1 MDKSLDSIDSGSN
14 YSFGDKMLKPQMARS
29 LFDLSHLNSL
39 TINNAGSLIPIAC
52 KEVNP
57 NEDHEISVKTLLR
70 VLPQVVPLYS
80 RQRLYIYAFYS
91 RACDLWKDAH
101 AYYKKGWD
109 GNLVLN
115 KPKLTA
121 DNMPNFNEVIA
132 PESLSD
138 YLGLPIG
145 YSPKT
150 LSQSGQI
157 NCLPFFMYEKIYQ
170 AYFMEKNL
178 YMNNRCW
185 LPNDEADL
193 RIGSDNNVISNS
205 YSSSASDKIT
215 LGSLHFRNYPQDY
228 FTSCVPS
235 PTRGTPPILEGL
247 GSVSFDGTIHRGNAY
262 STSGDSLVGPN
273 LLSLQYWSNVDH
285 AEHFGLSVYRSK
297 VQKIDSSRV
306 PNMSG
311 NFYASKG
318 TLDVP
323 SDFDASVKPFYDFLN
338 NNHLDLSLTLDSLRH
353 LAIAT
358 EELERM
364 ARTDGSYIDFGLT
377 FFGEV
382 CKNALDYRPILF
394 GATYQSIAFSE
405 VLQTGSSTDNSPLGA
420 YAGHGISVTSDNG
433 YLGKIHTDDYGYI
446 MIIASIMPDVY
457 YSQGLEKMWTKSLQ
471 SEEFLPNRSKM
482 GLIPVLNKELYATGN
497 AESDNGL
504 FAYQNPF
511 DEFRYEPSHIHGK
524 IADSSNL
531 SFFPYTQSRKFTS
544 TPTYS
549 QSFFSADK
557 VRKDYLAGGTAE
569 SAYTA
574 QFAFNWRAVR
584 PLPYIGVPASIIN

>member
-1 MDKSLDSIDSGSN
+1 
-14 YSFGDKMLKPQMARS
+14 MARS

-39 TINNAGSLIPIAC
+39 TIDNAGSLIPIAC

-121 DNMPNFNEVIA
+121 DNMPNFNDVIK
-132 PESLSD
+132 PESLAD

-178 YMNNRCW
+178 YIKNRAW
-185 LPNDEADL
+185 LPNDNADL

-205 YSSSASDKIT
+205 YETTNKIT

-235 PTRGTPPILEGL
+235 PTRGNPPPLKGL
-247 GSVSFDGTIHRGNAY
+247 GSIIFDGQVHQGNSVAN
-262 STSGDSLVGPN
+262 TQGVTMGPN
-273 LLSLQYWSNVDH
+273 LLALQYYSSTDNRMH
-285 AEHFGLSVYRSK
+285 PGLSVYRSYSE
-297 VQKIDSSRV
+297 KIDTSRI
-306 PNMSG
+306 PNLTGGSL
-311 NFYASKG
+311 YCSDG
-318 TLDVP
+318 TLNIPEDIDSAP
-323 SDFDASVKPFYDFLN
+323 NPLFDFLN
-338 NNHLDLSLTLDSLRH
+338 SNHMDLSLTLDSLRH
-353 LAIAT
+353 LAIST

-377 FFGEV
+377 FFGDV

-405 VLQTGSSTDNSPLGA
+405 VLQTGSSTENSPLGA

-457 YSQGLEKMWTKSLQ
+457 YSQGIDKMYTKSLQ

-482 GLIPVLNKELYATGN
+482 GLIPVLNKELYATGIPDN
-497 AESDNGL
+497 DNGL

-524 IADSSNL
+524 IADPSNL

-544 TPTYS
+544 VPTYS

-574 QFAFNWRAVR
+574 QFSFNWRAVR
-584 PLPYIGVPASIIN
+584 PLPYIGVPATIIN

>member
-57 NEDHEISVKTLLR
+57 NEDHEISVKSLLR

-121 DNMPNFNEVIA
+121 ANMPNFNSIIQ
-132 PESLSD
+132 PESLAD

-193 RIGSDNNVISNS
+193 RIGSDNKVISNS
-205 YSSSASDKIT
+205 YSIQDYGADQIK
-215 LGSLHFRNYPQDY
+215 LGSLHYRNYPQDY

-235 PTRGTPPILEGL
+235 PTRGTPPSLPLGNVDFSGTTLFSRWTDPMGHDISTNVNLQTQFPSIYWIDGKLVPYVYKGFRKDVVSNSESTFAL
-247 GSVSFDGTIHRGNAY
+247 GSIDFSSPAPTLIDTLNAHVD
-262 STSGDSLVGPN
+262 DSLSGHA
-273 LLSLQYWSNVDH
+273 LVD
-285 AEHFGLSVYRSK
+285 A
-297 VQKIDSSRV
+297 
-306 PNMSG
+306 
-311 NFYASKG
+311 
-318 TLDVP
+318 
-323 SDFDASVKPFYDFLN
+323 
-338 NNHLDLSLTLDSLRH
+338 SLTLDSLRH

-405 VLQTGSSTDNSPLGA
+405 VLQTG
-420 YAGHGISVTSDNG
+420 
-433 YLGKIHTDDYGYI
+433 K
-446 MIIASIMPDVY
+446 
-457 YSQGLEKMWTKSLQ
+457 
-471 SEEFLPNRSKM
+471 
-482 GLIPVLNKELYATGN
+482 
-497 AESDNGL
+497 
-504 FAYQNPF
+504 
-511 DEFRYEPSHIHGK
+511 
-524 IADSSNL
+524 
-531 SFFPYTQSRKFTS
+531 
-544 TPTYS
+544 
-549 QSFFSADK
+549 
-557 VRKDYLAGGTAE
+557 
-569 SAYTA
+569 
-574 QFAFNWRAVR
+574 
-584 PLPYIGVPASIIN
+584 

>member
-57 NEDHEISVKTLLR
+57 NEDHEISVKSLLR

-121 DNMPNFNEVIA
+121 DNMPNFNVVIA

-178 YMNNRCW
+178 YINNRCW

-193 RIGSDNNVISNS
+193 RIGSDNKVISNS
-205 YSSSASDKIT
+205 YSTSNSDKIT

-235 PTRGTPPILEGL
+235 PTRGTPPSFTGM
-247 GSVSFDGTIHRGNAY
+247 GTVSFSGTDLFGKLFSSNFPISSSDVNPTYFNTIGWKSDGSLGAY
-262 STSGDSLVGPN
+262 SYDMYTSHADSQGNFHMLTA
-273 LLSLQYWSNVDH
+273 SS
-285 AEHFGLSVYRSK
+285 SVNNATDSELRALNNH
-297 VQKIDSSRV
+297 VDSS
-306 PNMSG
+306 
-311 NFYASKG
+311 
-318 TLDVP
+318 
-323 SDFDASVKPFYDFLN
+323 
-338 NNHLDLSLTLDSLRH
+338 LSSHSTVGLQVTLDSLRH

-457 YSQGLEKMWTKSLQ
+457 YSQGLDKMWTKSLQ

-497 AESDNGL
+497 AASDNDL

-511 DEFRYEPSHIHGK
+511 EEFRYEPSHIHGK
-524 IADSSNL
+524 IADPSNL

-584 PLPYIGVPASIIN
+584 PLPYIGVPANIIN

>member
-14 YSFGDKMLKPQMARS
+14 YSFGDKMLKPQMSRS

-57 NEDHEISVKTLLR
+57 NEDHEISVKSLLR

-109 GNLVLN
+109 GNLVLT

-121 DNMPNFNEVIA
+121 DNMPNFNVATA

-145 YSPKT
+145 YSPST

-205 YSSSASDKIT
+205 YSTSDSDKIT

-235 PTRGTPPILEGL
+235 PTRGNPPPLKGL
-247 GSVSFDGTIHRGNAY
+247 GSVVFDGKFH
-262 STSGDSLVGPN
+262 SGGTVPAGGSSFIGPN
-273 LLSLQYWSNVDH
+273 VLTLEYYNSSERAFHN
-285 AEHFGLSVYRSK
+285 GLSIYHSQGDQADNYLSEGVNIATANTDLAAR
-297 VQKIDSSRV
+297 
-306 PNMSG
+306 
-311 NFYASKG
+311 
-318 TLDVP
+318 
-323 SDFDASVKPFYDFLN
+323 PFYDFLN
-338 NNHLDLSLTLDSLRH
+338 SNHLNLNLTLDSLRH

-457 YSQGLEKMWTKSLQ
+457 YSQGLDKMWTKSLQ

-482 GLIPVLNKELYATGN
+482 GLIPVLNKELYANGN
-497 AESDNGL
+497 PETDNGL

-511 DEFRYEPSHIHGK
+511 EEFRYEPSHIHGK
-524 IADSSNL
+524 IADSHNA
-531 SFFPYTQSRKFTS
+531 SFFPYTQSRKFNGA
-544 TPTYS
+544 PTYS
-549 QSFFSADK
+549 QSFFSADN

-584 PLPYIGVPASIIN
+584 PLPYIGVPANIIN

>member
-14 YSFGDKMLKPQMARS
+14 YSFGDKLLKPQMSRS

-39 TINNAGSLIPIAC
+39 TIDNAGSLIPIAC

-57 NEDHEISVKTLLR
+57 NEDHEISVKSLLR

-121 DNMPNFNEVIA
+121 DNMPNFNDVIA

-178 YMNNRCW
+178 YINNRCW

-205 YSSSASDKIT
+205 YSENDSDKIT
-215 LGSLHFRNYPQDY
+215 FGSLHFRNYPQDY

-235 PTRGTPPILEGL
+235 PTRGDPPPLKGL
-247 GSVSFDGTIHRGNAY
+247 GSVVFDGRIEIGHTIPEGGSSIRSPSVLTLDYYRSSDKSFH
-262 STSGDSLVGPN
+262 P
-273 LLSLQYWSNVDH
+273 
-285 AEHFGLSVYRSK
+285 GLSVYYSQADK
-297 VQKIDSSRV
+297 ADNYLSPGLTS
-306 PNMSG
+306 
-311 NFYASKG
+311 A
-318 TLDVP
+318 DVTAY
-323 SDFDASVKPFYDFLN
+323 DAVLPLYDFLD

-482 GLIPVLNKELYATGN
+482 GLIPVLNKELYATGI
-497 AESDNGL
+497 ASSDNGL

-557 VRKDYLAGGTAE
+557 VRKDYLAGGTTE

-584 PLPYIGVPASIIN
+584 PLPYIGVPANIIN

>member
-14 YSFGDKMLKPQMARS
+14 YSFGDKMLKPQMSRS

-57 NEDHEISVKTLLR
+57 NEDHEISVKSLIR

-109 GNLVLN
+109 GNLILN

-121 DNMPNFNEVIA
+121 DNMPNFNENIA
-132 PESLSD
+132 PESLAD

-178 YMNNRCW
+178 YINNRCW

-205 YSSSASDKIT
+205 YSTDSSGNDKIT

-235 PTRGTPPILEGL
+235 PTRGNPPPFEGL
-247 GSVSFDGTIHRGNAY
+247 GSVVFDGKFI
-262 STSGDSLVGPN
+262 SGDTVPEGGSQTVGPN
-273 LLSLQYWSNVDH
+273 LLALQYYRV
-285 AEHFGLSVYRSK
+285 EHRAFHPGMSLYYSSADKADNYFSAGVTTAHPD
-297 VQKIDSSRV
+297 VQE
-306 PNMSG
+306 G
-311 NFYASKG
+311 A
-318 TLDVP
+318 
-323 SDFDASVKPFYDFLN
+323 KPFYDFLN
-338 NNHLDLSLTLDSLRH
+338 TNHLDLSLTLDSLRH

-471 SEEFLPNRSKM
+471 SEEFLPNRAKM
-482 GLIPVLNKELYATGN
+482 GLIPVLNKELYATGD
-497 AESDNGL
+497 SDRDNGL

-511 DEFRYEPSHIHGK
+511 EEFRYEPSHIHGK

-549 QSFFSADK
+549 QSFFSADN

-584 PLPYIGVPASIIN
+584 PLPYIGVPANIIN

>member
-14 YSFGDKMLKPQMARS
+14 YKFGDKMLQPQLARS

-39 TINNAGSLIPIAC
+39 TIDNAGSLIPIAC

-57 NEDHEISVKTLLR
+57 NEDHEISVNTLLR

-121 DNMPNFNEVIA
+121 DNMPNFDEVIK
-132 PESLSD
+132 PESLCD

-145 YSPKT
+145 FSPKT
-150 LSQSGQI
+150 LSASGQI

-178 YMNNRCW
+178 YMNNRAW
-185 LPNDEADL
+185 LPNDNADL

-205 YSSSASDKIT
+205 YETKNKIT

-235 PTRGTPPILEGL
+235 PTRGTPPSLNF
-247 GSVSFDGTIHRGNAY
+247 GSVDFSGLELFKSGPDISISEDARYPVDFDSIFWTGGKLKPYYIKMSLKDLN
-262 STSGDSLVGPN
+262 TSGEAYLQTKERIFRAAQPNSLKELN
-273 LLSLQYWSNVDH
+273 
-285 AEHFGLSVYRSK
+285 R
-297 VQKIDSSRV
+297 
-306 PNMSG
+306 
-311 NFYASKG
+311 FYASELSSHN
-318 TLDVP
+318 TV
-323 SDFDASVKPFYDFLN
+323 N
-338 NNHLDLSLTLDSLRH
+338 ISLTLDSFRH

-457 YSQGLEKMWTKSLQ
+457 YSQGLDKMWTKSLQ
-471 SEEFLPNRSKM
+471 SEEFLPNRAKM

-497 AESDNGL
+497 PDNDNGL

-511 DEFRYEPSHIHGK
+511 DELRYEPSHIHGK
-524 IADSSNL
+524 IADPANL

-544 TPTYS
+544 VPTYS

-584 PLPYIGVPASIIN
+584 PLPYIGAPATIIN

>member
-57 NEDHEISVKTLLR
+57 NEDHEISVKSLLR

-109 GNLVLN
+109 GNLILN

-121 DNMPNFNEVIA
+121 DNMPNFNEVIT

-185 LPNDEADL
+185 LPNDESDL

-205 YSSSASDKIT
+205 YSTDSSGNDKIT

-235 PTRGTPPILEGL
+235 PTRGTAPVLNGL
-247 GSVSFDGTIHRGNAY
+247 GSVVFDGQIHRGDNVPLGDPVTISPVALTTDYYSNSDHTKHSGLSLY
-262 STSGDSLVGPN
+262 STLAVKANNNVTSGLNSASTDIDYDS
-273 LLSLQYWSNVDH
+273 
-285 AEHFGLSVYRSK
+285 
-297 VQKIDSSRV
+297 
-306 PNMSG
+306 
-311 NFYASKG
+311 
-318 TLDVP
+318 
-323 SDFDASVKPFYDFLN
+323 KPLYDFLN
-338 NNHLDLSLTLDSLRH
+338 TNHLNLNLTLDSLRH

-457 YSQGLEKMWTKSLQ
+457 YSQGLDKMWTKSLQ

-497 AESDNGL
+497 ADSDNGL

-524 IADSSNL
+524 IADPTNL
-531 SFFPYTQSRKFTS
+531 SFFPYTQSRKFNS

-549 QSFFSADK
+549 QSFFSADN

-569 SAYTA
+569 SAYTV

-584 PLPYIGVPASIIN
+584 PLPYIGVPANIIN